1 MSTEQAIGMYVS
13 SGMLNSSILRRS
25 MHRIDKGIELF
36 HAGFHVDSAYVADS
50 VYTMVMR
57 GVYYVDN
64 GSDGG

>member
-1 MSTEQAIGMYVS
+1 
-13 SGMLNSSILRRS
+13 

-36 HAGFHVDSAYVADS
+36 HAGFHVDSAYVADY
-50 VYTMVMR
+50 VHTMVMR